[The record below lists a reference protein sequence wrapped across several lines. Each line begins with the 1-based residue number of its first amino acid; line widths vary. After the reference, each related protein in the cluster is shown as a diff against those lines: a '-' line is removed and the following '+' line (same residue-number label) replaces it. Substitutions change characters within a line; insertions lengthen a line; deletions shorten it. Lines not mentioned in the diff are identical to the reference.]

1 MPKEWYD
8 RHSANAIDDPV
19 KRKFYQSIVA
29 DKKPYFMRIIYPAL
43 MRQYNTYIKNTN
55 KNAMREFHMT
65 IEELTNIPEERRTE
79 RQREFLHYYDMKMP
93 VGIHDCVMN
102 RICRMIENEF
112 DGYLGRHNAVTRFDY
127 TILKSDAEYTQSQYN
142 AVLKLY
148 ETYNRRLKNY
158 AVFASYERV
167 DEYESFSRM
176 EEMRAEFEQ
185 DCDEAC
191 PNRASL
197 CNIVLDI
204 CYRKSSTKRFAWE
217 MCGDEIIRNLL
228 AKNNYTISFPSID
241 ANGDIAFCGEH
252 FSLQRKE
259 IGGML

>member
-65 IEELTNIPEERRTE
+65 IDELMAIPEERRTD
-79 RQREFLHYYDMKMP
+79 RQREFLYYYNLKMP
-93 VGIHDCVMN
+93 VGVHDCVMN
-102 RICRMIENEF
+102 RICRMFEKAF
-112 DGYLGRHNAVTRFDY
+112 DGYLGRRNVNTYFDY
-127 TILKSDAEYTQSQYN
+127 TILKSSAEYTQSQYN

-148 ETYNRRLKNY
+148 DAYNRRLRNY
-158 AVFASYERV
+158 AVFANYERI

-176 EEMRAEFEQ
+176 EEMRTEFEQ

-191 PNRASL
+191 PNRSAL

-217 MCGDEIIRNLL
+217 MCGDEIIHNLL
-228 AKNNYTISFPSID
+228 VNNDNIISFPVID
-241 ANGDIAFCGEH
+241 PSGDIIFCGER
-252 FSLQRKE
+252 FSLRQKK

>member
-65 IEELTNIPEERRTE
+65 VDELMNIPEDRRTE
-79 RQREFLHYYDMKMP
+79 RQCEFLRFYDMKMP
-93 VGIHDCVMN
+93 VGVHDCVMN
-102 RICRMIENEF
+102 RICRLFEDEF
-112 DGYLGRHNAVTRFDY
+112 DGYMGRRSTSVHFDY
-127 TILKSDAEYTQSQYN
+127 TILKSDAEYTQSQY
-142 AVLKLY
+142 AAILKLY
-148 ETYNRRLKNY
+148 EAYNRRLKNY
-158 AVFASYERV
+158 AVFANYERI

-176 EEMRAEFEQ
+176 EEMRIEFEQ

-191 PNRASL
+191 PNRSSL

-217 MCGDEIIRNLL
+217 MCGDEIIHNLL
-228 AKNNYTISFPSID
+228 AKNGGAISFPSVD
-241 ANGDIAFCGEH
+241 TGGDIVFCGER
-252 FSLQRKE
+252 FSLKQKKV
-259 IGGML
+259 GGVL